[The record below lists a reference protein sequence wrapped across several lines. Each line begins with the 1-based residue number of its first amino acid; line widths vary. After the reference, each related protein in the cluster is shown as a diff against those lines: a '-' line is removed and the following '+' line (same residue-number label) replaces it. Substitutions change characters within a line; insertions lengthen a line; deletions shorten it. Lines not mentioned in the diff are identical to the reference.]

1 MTKHFF
7 PELTPSEQGAILRL
21 WAASVAVAE
30 EMPLGRRALVQGLEE
45 VLEAI
50 ADLPTRVGFGPAPP
64 PASIKPRRR
73 QGLRRFLL

>member
-30 EMPLGRRALVQGLEE
+30 EMPMRR
-45 VLEAI
+45 
-50 ADLPTRVGFGPAPP
+50 
-64 PASIKPRRR
+64 SRRR
-73 QGLRRFLL
+73 RPISLSIEVVAFLLMEPRPKIWTFCYRVPRI